1 MKIYLV
7 LSIAC
12 ILHAMPAFSQEEKK
26 EEELEYE
33 GYDEG
38 RHIANLGFGL
48 GLDYGGIGAQLG
60 FLPVKSVSIFGSI
73 GYNLVS
79 AGYNGGIAFLLAPN
93 KKVCP
98 KFVAM
103 YGYNAVIVVQGTSQY
118 NKTYYGPSIGG
129 GIHINMRNDQN
140 FINIELFV
148 PFRSSEFSNDLKAL
162 KNNSAIADVR
172 DPLPVTFSIGYH
184 IKL

>member
-1 MKIYLV
+1 MKIYL
-7 LSIAC
+7 LILIAC
-12 ILHAMPAFSQEEKK
+12 FLYTIPVFSQDEKK
-26 EEELEYE
+26 EEELEYA
-33 GYDEG
+33 GYEEA

-48 GLDYGGIGAQLG
+48 GLDYGGFGAQLG

-73 GYNLVS
+73 GYNLVG
-79 AGYNGGIAFLLAPN
+79 AGYNGGIAFLIAPN

-103 YGYNAVIVVQGTSQY
+103 YGYNAVIIVQGTSQY
-118 NKTYYGPSIGG
+118 NKSYYGPSIGG

-140 FINIELFV
+140 FLNIELFV

-162 KNNSAIADVR
+162 KNNSSITGLS
-172 DPLPVTFSIGYH
+172 DPFPITFSIGYH